1 MLGSVPPDV
10 YTARDIAQAAGVSEA
25 RVLQLLARGEI
36 RSIAAQLPI
45 ASDPDLATFVAHHEA
60 VRAVRALKQ
69 GSTVGVAGALG
80 LGRELF
86 AQGVRAERST
96 TLPLIVSTS
105 LHGVAI
111 ATILFIASLGFAV
124 ADARTEPVKEPE
136 PMRMVFLAMPG
147 PGGGGGGG
155 GFKMKTPPPRAER
168 KGVEKVS
175 SPLPARKLPPPMQPQ
190 PKPPEP
196 PKPLEAKQLPP
207 VMAPIPTKQAEAQD
221 REGVLAKAP
230 EVAPSQ
236 GSGTGGGVGAG
247 QGTGIGPGDGTGVGD
262 GSGGG
267 FGGGPFRPGSG
278 VEPPRL
284 LREVRAD
291 YTDEA
296 RRGNI
301 EGEVELEIVVRR
313 DGSVGDVKILRGLRG
328 GLSDRAVQA
337 VRQWRFAPGRMKG
350 VPVDVVVEVGVE
362 FKLR

>member
-10 YTARDIAQAAGVSEA
+10 YTARDIAQAAGVSET
-25 RVLQLLARGEI
+25 RVAQLLARGEI
-36 RSIAAQLPI
+36 RSIASQLPI
-45 ASDPDLATFVAHHEA
+45 AGDPELGSYVAHDEA
-60 VRAVRALKQ
+60 VRAVRALKH
-69 GSTVGVAGALG
+69 GDTVAVAGALG

-96 TLPLIVSTS
+96 TVPLLLSTS
-105 LHGVAI
+105 LHGVAV

-124 ADARTEPVKEPE
+124 ADERTEPLNNPE
-136 PMRMVFLAMPG
+136 PMRMVFLVQPG

-155 GFKMKTPPPRAER
+155 GLKMKTPPPKAER
-168 KGVEKVS
+168 KGIEKIS
-175 SPLPARKLPPPMQPQ
+175 SPLPARKLPPPPDPI
-190 PKPPEP
+190 PKPPDP
-196 PKPLEAKQLPP
+196 PKPLDAKP
-207 VMAPIPTKQAEAQD
+207 VMAPIQSKPAEPQNKD
-221 REGVLAKAP
+221 GLMAKVP
-230 EVAPSQ
+230 ETAPSQ
-236 GSGTGGGVGAG
+236 GPGTGGGVGTG
-247 QGTGIGPGDGTGVGD
+247 QGTGLGQGDGNGVGE

-284 LREVRAD
+284 LREVKAD

-296 RRGNI
+296 RRANV

-313 DGSVGDVKILRGLRG
+313 DGTVGDIKIIRGLRA
-328 GLSDRAVQA
+328 GLNDRAVQA

-362 FKLR
+362 FRLR